1 MESKNMGRGETYK
14 CAYYYLKV
22 VATTFESSHYPMPSR
37 SESVGERESGMLTE
51 NAA

>member
-1 MESKNMGRGETYK
+1 MGRGFGPYK

-22 VATTFESSHYPMPSR
+22 VATTFEPSHYPMSSR
-37 SESVGERESGMLTE
+37 FESVGERESGMLME